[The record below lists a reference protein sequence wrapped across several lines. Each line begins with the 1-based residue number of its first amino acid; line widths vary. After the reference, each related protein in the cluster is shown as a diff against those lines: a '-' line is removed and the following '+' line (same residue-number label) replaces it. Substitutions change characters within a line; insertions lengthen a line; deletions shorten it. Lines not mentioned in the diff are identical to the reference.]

1 MSAMLDGRVAIVTG
15 GASGIGRAIAER
27 LVAEGAGVA
36 LADRNGEQAE
46 SVAHELGSSSLAVA
60 CDVANQL
67 SVGQM
72 VASVIAHF
80 GRLDI
85 LVNNAGIHYA
95 TALEDVGTERFA
107 AFAQVMVDGVF
118 FCCHAAVE
126 HLAASDSAR
135 IVNVASIEGLR
146 GKTGSLAYG
155 TAKGA
160 VVNMTRELAC
170 ELAPRGINVNAVAPG
185 FIDTPM
191 CIMPDGSHWH
201 ETPLFRDVYIG
212 QGFIPLRRDGKP
224 ADVAGPAV
232 FLCGPDSAYVSG
244 QILSVDGGLSATY

>member
-1 MSAMLDGRVAIVTG
+1 MTASLDGRIAIVTG
-15 GASGIGRAIAER
+15 GASGIGRAIAEH
-27 LVAEGAGVA
+27 LIANGARVA
-36 LADRNGEQAE
+36 LADLNSDQAQSAAE
-46 SVAHELGSSSLAVA
+46 ALGPHAMASA
-60 CDVANQL
+60 CDVSDQG
-67 SVGQM
+67 SVKAM

-95 TALEDVGTERFA
+95 TDLEDVGTERFA
-107 AFAQVMVDGVF
+107 AFARVMVDGTF

-126 HLAASDSAR
+126 HLAQSDGAR
-135 IVNVASIEGLR
+135 IVNIASIEGLR

-160 VVNMTRELAC
+160 VVNLTRELAC

-224 ADVAGPAV
+224 KDIAGPAV
-232 FLCGPDSAYVSG
+232 FLCGPDSAYVTG
-244 QILSVDGGLSATY
+244 QILCVDGGLSATY